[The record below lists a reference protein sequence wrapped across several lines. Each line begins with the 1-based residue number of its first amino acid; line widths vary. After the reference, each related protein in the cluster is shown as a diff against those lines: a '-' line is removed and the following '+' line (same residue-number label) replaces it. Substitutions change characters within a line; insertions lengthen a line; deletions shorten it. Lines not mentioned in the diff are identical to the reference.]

1 MELKF
6 LTDLGVSEEAAQ
18 KIIEAN
24 KTEIEAEQGAAADA
38 AKQLE
43 AASQTIKDLR
53 ETTKK
58 FDGKDP
64 DALQKDLDDLQ
75 AKYDADTAALKRDAA
90 LDRALL
96 SAKARDVRAVKPLLD
111 LDAVKLDGDK
121 LIGLE
126 EQLTSLKADHDY
138 LFEPSEPAGGTVKVD
153 TGDDH
158 KEPAGGG
165 LTLDDE
171 LKAAMFGA

>member
-43 AASQTIKDLR
+43 TANQTIKDLR
-53 ETTKK
+53 AAAKK

-64 DALQKDLDDLQ
+64 DTLQKDLDDLQ
-75 AKYDADTAALKRDAA
+75 AKYDADTASLKRDAV

-111 LDAVKLDGDK
+111 LNVVKLDGDK
-121 LIGLE
+121 LLGLD
-126 EQLTSLKADHDY
+126 EQLTALKADHDY
-138 LFEPSEPAGGTVKVD
+138 LFELSDPVRDTIKVD
-153 TGDDH
+153 TGDNH
-158 KEPAGGG
+158 GEPAGGG
-165 LTLDDE
+165 TTLEDE
-171 LKAAMFGA
+171 LKTAMFGR